1 MPLLMKSLTTE
12 DLPPEVAV
20 EIPGGEARA
29 IYAYQ
34 GQLLSV
40 VDLFGRQ
47 PATLFAI
54 VKDDLREFL
63 SPHHTRVFSNSFL
76 LKLGMRLVTN
86 RRRPIMVL
94 GKDTVGTHDLLW
106 PASDAR
112 YLSSHGHTKA
122 TGCTENAQNAF
133 KELGISLPKLPD
145 PVNLFLNIELDN
157 KGNLTPKKLQ
167 SSAGGHVLFRVLID
181 CICVV
186 SSAQKNI
193 GDWSEGD
200 ATALQVRTSNGVP
213 G

>member
-1 MPLLMKSLTTE
+1 MMPLLMKAQTEHLPSETT
-12 DLPPEVAV
+12 L

-29 IYAYQ
+29 FHAHQ
-34 GQLLSV
+34 GQLLSI
-40 VDLFGRQ
+40 VDLAGQQ
-47 PATLFAI
+47 PATLFAF
-54 VKDDLREFL
+54 VTNNLKEFL

-112 YLSSHGHTKA
+112 YLSSQGHTKA
-122 TGCTENAQNAF
+122 TGCTENAQKAF
-133 KELGISLPKLPD
+133 RELDISLPKLPD

-157 KGNLTPKKLQ
+157 EGNLTPKKLQ
-167 SSAGGHVLFRVLID
+167 SSAGDHVLFRVLID

-193 GDWSEGD
+193 DDWTEGD
-200 ATALQVRTSNGVP
+200 ATALQVSTSNSVP
-213 G
+213 S

>member
-1 MPLLMKSLTTE
+1 
-12 DLPPEVAV
+12 
-20 EIPGGEARA
+20 
-29 IYAYQ
+29 
-34 GQLLSV
+34 
-40 VDLFGRQ
+40 
-47 PATLFAI
+47 

-76 LKLGMRLVTN
+76 LTLGMRLVTN

-94 GKDTVGTHDLLW
+94 GEDTVSTHDLLW

-112 YLSSHGHTKA
+112 YLSSQGYTKV
-122 TGCTENAQNAF
+122 TGCAENAQNAL

-157 KGNLTPKKLQ
+157 EGNLTPKELK
-167 SSAGGHVLFRVLID
+167 SSAGDHVLFRVLID

-186 SSAQKNI
+186 SSAQKNV
-193 GDWSEGD
+193 GDWSEGE
-200 ATALQVRTSNGVP
+200 ATALKVSTSNGVP

>member
-12 DLPPEVAV
+12 ELPPETAV
-20 EIPGGEARA
+20 KIPGGEARA
-29 IYAYQ
+29 IYVYQ
-34 GQLLSV
+34 GQLLSI

-94 GKDTVGTHDLLW
+94 GEDTVGTHDLLW
-106 PASDAR
+106 PASDAH
-112 YLSSHGHTKA
+112 YLSSQGYTKA
-122 TGCTENAQNAF
+122 TGCAENAQNAF

-157 KGNLTPKKLQ
+157 EGNLTPKKLQ
-167 SSAGGHVLFRVLID
+167 SSAGDHVLFRVLID

-193 GDWSEGD
+193 GDRSEGD
-200 ATALQVRTSNGVP
+200 ATALQVSTSNGVP
-213 G
+213 S

>member
-12 DLPPEVAV
+12 ELPPEVAV

-29 IYAYQ
+29 IYVYQ

-94 GKDTVGTHDLLW
+94 GEDTVGTHDLLW
-106 PASDAR
+106 PASDAH
-112 YLSSHGHTKA
+112 YLSSQGYTKA
-122 TGCTENAQNAF
+122 TGCAENAQNAF

-157 KGNLTPKKLQ
+157 EGNLTPKKLK
-167 SSAGGHVLFRVLID
+167 SSAGDHVLFRVLID

-186 SSAQKNI
+186 SSAQKNV

-200 ATALQVRTSNGVP
+200 ATALQVSTSNGVP
-213 G
+213 S

>member
-94 GKDTVGTHDLLW
+94 GKDPVGTHDLLW

-157 KGNLTPKKLQ
+157 EGNLTPKKLQ

-193 GDWSEGD
+193 GDWTEGD
-200 ATALQVRTSNGVP
+200 ATALQVSTSNGVP
-213 G
+213 S

>member
-94 GKDTVGTHDLLW
+94 GKDTVGTQDLLW

-122 TGCTENAQNAF
+122 TGCTENAQKAF
-133 KELGISLPKLPD
+133 RELDISLPKLPD

-157 KGNLTPKKLQ
+157 EGNLTPKKLQ
-167 SSAGGHVLFRVLID
+167 SSAGDHVLFRVLID

-193 GDWSEGD
+193 DDWTEGD
-200 ATALQVRTSNGVP
+200 ATALQVSTSNGVP
-213 G
+213 S

>member
-106 PASDAR
+106 PASAAR
-112 YLSSHGHTKA
+112 YLSSQGYTKV

-133 KELGISLPKLPD
+133 KELGILLPKLPD

-157 KGNLTPKKLQ
+157 EGNLTPKKLQ
-167 SSAGGHVLFRVLID
+167 SSAGDHVLFRVLID

-200 ATALQVRTSNGVP
+200 ATALQVSTSNGVP
-213 G
+213 S